1 MSVCVPTI
9 VLHKQFSETAS
20 REVKLVF
27 FSFDDKDVDKGL
39 GILAGLAL
47 AKVAKPW
54 HFNMDFELFRA

>member
-9 VLHKQFSETAS
+9 VSHKHFSETTS

-47 AKVAKPW
+47 AKVAKP
-54 HFNMDFELFRA
+54 